1 MGTVRVVRRRT
12 TTKEGDVVSQISV
25 LVVDDSV
32 VVRRLVTTALEG
44 DPAIRV
50 VGTASNGRLA
60 LTKIDQLAP
69 DLVTLDVEMP
79 ELDGVATPRALRVD
93 HPRLPVIMFSTVTE
107 RGARATLD
115 ALAAGA
121 SDYVTKPANMGSV
134 AASLAA
140 VREQL
145 VPKIKALCPGD
156 HAPVPVH
163 ERMITPRVA
172 GGAAAQAGA
181 RAGGGRAARR
191 PEVIAIGASTGGPE
205 ALTRMLAALPED
217 LPVPVVVV
225 QHMPAV
231 FTRLFAERLDR
242 TCAVQVV
249 EATDGVPLQ
258 PGVVYVAPGDRHLE
272 IVGGP
277 ADRRTRLSDGPPENF
292 CRPAVDVLFRSV
304 ATTFGP
310 AALALVLTGMGS
322 DGTRGAEALHEAGA
336 AILVQDKASAVVWG
350 MPGSITTAGLADAVL
365 PLDEIAAA
373 VVARVAPAT
382 VGAR

>member
-1 MGTVRVVRRRT
+1 M
-12 TTKEGDVVSQISV
+12 VSQISV

-60 LTKIDQLAP
+60 LTKIDQLSP
-69 DLVTLDVEMP
+69 DIVTLDVEMP
-79 ELDGVATPRALRVD
+79 ELDGVATLRALRVD

-134 AASLAA
+134 TASLAA
-140 VREQL
+140 VRDQL
-145 VPKIKALCPGD
+145 VPKIKALCPGA
-156 HAPVPVH
+156 HAPVQAAP
-163 ERMITPRVA
+163 
-172 GGAAAQAGA
+172 GAAASSRPGAPRGAGQ
-181 RAGGGRAARR
+181 ARR

-205 ALTRMLAALPED
+205 ALAKILAALPET

-249 EATDGVPLQ
+249 EATDGAPLR

-272 IVGGP
+272 VTGGP
-277 ADRRTRLSDGPPENF
+277 GDRRTRLTDAPPENY

-304 ATTFGP
+304 AATFGA

-322 DGTRGAEALHEAGA
+322 DGTRGAERLHEAGA
-336 AILVQDKASAVVWG
+336 PILVQDQPSSVVWG
-350 MPGSITTAGLADAVL
+350 MPGSIAAAGLADLVL
-365 PLDEIAAA
+365 PLDELAPA
-373 VVARVAPAT
+373 VVARAMPSP

>member
-1 MGTVRVVRRRT
+1 
-12 TTKEGDVVSQISV
+12 VVSQISV

-50 VGTASNGRLA
+50 VGTASNGKLA
-60 LTKIDQLAP
+60 LAKIDQLAP

-79 ELDGVATPRALRVD
+79 ELDGVATLRALRVD

-145 VPKIKALCPGD
+145 VPKIKALCPGE
-156 HAPVPVH
+156 HAPVRLH
-163 ERMITPRVA
+163 ERMITPRGTA
-172 GGAAAQAGA
+172 ARAAATP
-181 RAGGGRAARR
+181 RAVRR
-191 PEVIAIGASTGGPE
+191 PEILAIGASTGGPE
-205 ALTRMLAALPED
+205 ALTRVLAALPET

-231 FTRLFAERLDR
+231 FTRLFAGRLDR
-242 TCAVQVV
+242 ACAVQVV
-249 EATDGVPLQ
+249 EATDGDLLR
-258 PGVVYVAPGDRHLE
+258 PGVVYIAPGDRHLE
-272 IVGGP
+272 IAGRPGE
-277 ADRRTRLSDGPPENF
+277 RRTRLSDGPPENF

-304 ATTFGP
+304 AATFG
-310 AALALVLTGMGS
+310 AGALALVLTGMGS
-322 DGTRGAEALHEAGA
+322 DGNRGAEALHEAGA
-336 AILVQDKASAVVWG
+336 TIVVQDRVSAVVWG
-350 MPGSITTAGLADAVL
+350 MPGSIVAAGLADAVL

-373 VVARVAPAT
+373 VAARVAPAA
-382 VGAR
+382 VVAR

>member
-1 MGTVRVVRRRT
+1 M
-12 TTKEGDVVSQISV
+12 VSQISV

-60 LTKIDQLAP
+60 LTKIDQLSP
-69 DLVTLDVEMP
+69 DIVTLDVEMP
-79 ELDGVATPRALRVD
+79 ELDGVATLRALRVD

-134 AASLAA
+134 TASLAA
-140 VREQL
+140 VRDQL
-145 VPKIKALCPGD
+145 VPKIKALVPGA
-156 HAPVPVH
+156 HPPVPVR
-163 ERMITPRVA
+163 ERTITPRGVA
-172 GGAAAQAGA
+172 RVGEPRRTVG
-181 RAGGGRAARR
+181 ARR

-205 ALTRMLAALPED
+205 ALTKILTALPET

-231 FTRLFAERLDR
+231 FTRLFAERLNR
-242 TCAVQVV
+242 TCPVQVV
-249 EATDGVPLQ
+249 EATDGAPLR

-272 IVGGP
+272 VTGGP
-277 ADRRTRLSDGPPENF
+277 GDRRTRLTDAPPENF

-304 ATTFGP
+304 AATFGA

-322 DGTRGAEALHEAGA
+322 DGTRGAERLHEAGA
-336 AILVQDKASAVVWG
+336 PILVQDQSSSVVWG
-350 MPGSITTAGLADAVL
+350 MPGSIAAAGMADLVL
-365 PLDEIAAA
+365 PPDELTRA
-373 VVARVAPAT
+373 VVARAMPSP